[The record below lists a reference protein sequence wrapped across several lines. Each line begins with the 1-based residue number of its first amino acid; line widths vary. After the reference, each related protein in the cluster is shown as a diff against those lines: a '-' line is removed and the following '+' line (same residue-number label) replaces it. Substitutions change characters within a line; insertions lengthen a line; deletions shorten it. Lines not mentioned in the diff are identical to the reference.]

1 MINWFI
7 NHHKISKHNDTK
19 SHNVHHD
26 GHFKC
31 LFIYQGYSVI
41 YLLHI
46 LALSLHINSIGWTK
60 SSMTGARPL
69 HKSIARSHLAW
80 CPQHVF
86 PWHESHCLLPLCVLW
101 LTTSLLTFVCL
112 TCATSLTPT
121 VGSPHRGGAP
131 ELDKMLSGATI
142 HPVTLGI
149 CLQCPKVFR
158 NCFLF
163 FTSLFHLIK
172 NSSTLGNFVSPQ
184 ICTMHDTL

>member
-1 MINWFI
+1 MSIHLPRLQSHLLSPHIGLVTSHQFYRLDQILRDRGPSTPQVSCQEPPSMVSPTCISLAWVTLFI
-7 NHHKISKHNDTK
+7 APLCSVT
-19 SHNVHHD
+19 HNVPA
-26 GHFKC
+26 
-31 LFIYQGYSVI
+31 
-41 YLLHI
+41 YLHL
-46 LALSLHINSIGWTK
+46 
-60 SSMTGARPL
+60 
-69 HKSIARSHLAW
+69 SHL
-80 CPQHVF
+80 
-86 PWHESHCLLPLCVLW
+86 
-101 LTTSLLTFVCL
+101 
-112 TCATSLTPT
+112 SLTPK

-172 NSSTLGNFVSPQ
+172 NSSTLGNFVSSQ